1 MPQSVNAEFNLKAV
15 HYVGFSGMFFLSL
28 FGINAIFQKLP
39 VLAAV
44 IFALISFTAL
54 SLWLMHRH
62 NNIKIGQNGITVAVS
77 FMTVYLIYTG
87 GYNGTG
93 SLWGFPAIL
102 VIVILQG
109 FKKSLFLLPVLFI
122 TVALIFTIHPTEAM
136 IYESAYQ
143 IRYLGSMAVI
153 SILIMIY
160 EYRRVRAEQQII
172 EMNQKLHETSLKDA
186 LTGLLNRR
194 AAESELQKQFAK
206 FQRHQTPLS
215 VVMLDIDHFKNI
227 NDTLGHSA
235 GDKVL
240 IEVAK
245 TLSEFSRVEDSVA
258 RWGGEEFLIILPN
271 SNLYEATQTAE
282 KMLKHLRN
290 MTFSDL
296 NIEDPVTASFGVQN
310 LMPTQDLESLLK
322 AVDKKLY
329 RAKELGRNRVV
340 YQEQN

>member
-1 MPQSVNAEFNLKAV
+1 MPQTVNAKFNQKAV
-15 HYVGFSGMFFLSL
+15 HYVGFSGMTFLSL
-28 FGINAIFQKLP
+28 FGINAILEQLTI
-39 VLAAV
+39 LSTV
-44 IFALISFTAL
+44 IFTLVTFTGL
-54 SLWLMHRH
+54 SLWLMHRF
-62 NNIKIGQNGITVAVS
+62 NNIKIGQNGITVAVI
-77 FMTVYLIYTG
+77 FMTIYLIYTG

-93 SLWGFPAIL
+93 ALWGFPAIL

-109 FKKSLFLLPVLFI
+109 FKKSIFVIAMLLV
-122 TVALIFTIHPTEAM
+122 TVALIFSIHPAKAVV
-136 IYESAYQ
+136 YESAYQ
-143 IRYLGSMAVI
+143 IRYLGSMTLI
-153 SILIMIY
+153 SIMVLIY
-160 EYRRVRAEQQII
+160 EYQRVRAERQVI
-172 EMNQKLHETSLKDA
+172 EMNEKLHETSLKDA

-194 AAESELQKQFAK
+194 AAEAELQKQFAK

-296 NIEDPVTASFGVQN
+296 NLENPVTASFGVQS
-310 LMPTQDLESLLK
+310 LMPTQDLENLLK